1 MRVLALCCLFL
12 VGCGSLPPSARVA
25 NRGSCA
31 WRVCI
36 TTEDGPAGRDYQ
48 ITNEE
53 PVPVTVALTFR
64 TVDNLD
70 RPEGG
75 RVERVIRPASGD
87 TIRIRRVR
95 PGPMSADLAVS
106 IDLGSRGTLEMT
118 TLPAILMPDLIQ
130 KLLSPKQLGK
140 GPVES

>member
-12 VGCGSLPPSARVA
+12 VGCGSLPPSEQIA
-25 NRGSCA
+25 NRGRCA

-70 RPEGG
+70 RPTGG
-75 RVERVIRPASGD
+75 RVERVIPPASGD
-87 TIRIRRVR
+87 TIRINRIHM
-95 PGPMSADLAVS
+95 GPMSADLAVS
-106 IDLGSRGTLEMT
+106 IDLGSSSTRADDYLYASPFGG
-118 TLPAILMPDLIQ
+118 PSARPLIQ
-130 KLLSPKQLGK
+130 GFD
-140 GPVES
+140 